1 MCYFIYWF
9 IQFPFMFV
17 TPQKLRYLFHV
28 KAIIVPV
35 AWMAIFIWA
44 MVKVPPS
51 ASLDPKHT
59 LLTGS
64 QLSWAW
70 LSALNSALG
79 IYATLAVN
87 IPDFTRYA
95 KTEKA
100 QYVQMAI
107 IPVAFT
113 LTSFMGIAVTSV
125 GEVLYGET
133 IWDPLRLVDRWDNR
147 AATFFAAFSFAL
159 ATLGSNISANSLS
172 AANDLTVLWPRY
184 INIKRGQAICA
195 VIGGLALC
203 PWEILATATGF
214 LSFMN
219 GYTVFLG
226 PFAGIMVVD
235 YWILHRGK
243 VDVPAMYDPHGRYR
257 YWRGVNWRALAA
269 LVASVPPLL
278 PGLIS
283 SINSSVHVSNAMRL
297 FDIAWI
303 YGFFMASFIY
313 FITSK
318 FFPAAETFLEAAILT
333 SPDLELTQSI
343 DAKDSVSDM
352 PRV

>member
-1 MCYFIYWF
+1 MLRAIWPSIARIPNRLPENVHITTTGIMCYFIYWF

-147 AATFFAAFSFAL
+147 AATFFTAFSFAL

-172 AANDLTVLWPRY
+172 AANGARPAST
-184 INIKRGQAICA
+184 INTS
-195 VIGGLALC
+195 AL
-203 PWEILATATGF
+203 
-214 LSFMN
+214 
-219 GYTVFLG
+219 
-226 PFAGIMVVD
+226 
-235 YWILHRGK
+235 
-243 VDVPAMYDPHGRYR
+243 
-257 YWRGVNWRALAA
+257 
-269 LVASVPPLL
+269 
-278 PGLIS
+278 
-283 SINSSVHVSNAMRL
+283 
-297 FDIAWI
+297 
-303 YGFFMASFIY
+303 MAC
-313 FITSK
+313 
-318 FFPAAETFLEAAILT
+318 
-333 SPDLELTQSI
+333 
-343 DAKDSVSDM
+343 
-352 PRV
+352 

>member
-1 MCYFIYWF
+1 
-9 IQFPFMFV
+9 
-17 TPQKLRYLFHV
+17 
-28 KAIIVPV
+28 
-35 AWMAIFIWA
+35 
-44 MVKVPPS
+44 
-51 ASLDPKHT
+51 
-59 LLTGS
+59 
-64 QLSWAW
+64 
-70 LSALNSALG
+70 
-79 IYATLAVN
+79 
-87 IPDFTRYA
+87 
-95 KTEKA
+95 
-100 QYVQMAI
+100 
-107 IPVAFT
+107 
-113 LTSFMGIAVTSV
+113 
-125 GEVLYGET
+125 
-133 IWDPLRLVDRWDNR
+133 
-147 AATFFAAFSFAL
+147 
-159 ATLGSNISANSLS
+159 
-172 AANDLTVLWPRY
+172 
-184 INIKRGQAICA
+184 
-195 VIGGLALC
+195 
-203 PWEILATATGF
+203 
-214 LSFMN
+214 MN

-235 YWILHRGK
+235 VSLASPYYLPSLIIPCTKYWILHRGK